1 MTKSYSRDV
10 QILMKILQNQQNIL
24 EAVDFFQCTSNNLHK
39 NKMAFDLCAFY
50 MAQIGKD
57 VKLLTDDTRMSLSFI
72 DAKILT
78 YFRNIVDHAYEKVDK
93 VVLKAYIFSMIH
105 KNAIAEIKQRIK
117 YCNDK
122 KEGAL

>member
-1 MTKSYSRDV
+1 
-10 QILMKILQNQQNIL
+10 
-24 EAVDFFQCTSNNLHK
+24 
-39 NKMAFDLCAFY
+39 
-50 MAQIGKD
+50 MAQIGED

-78 YFRNIVDHAYEKVDK
+78 YFRNIVDHANEKVDK

-122 KEGAL
+122 KEEAL